1 MTFDTLL
8 HNYTPLVLR
17 KYVDTARERTD
28 LIRFVNSSA

>member
-8 HNYTPLVLR
+8 HNYTHLVLH
-17 KYVDTARERTD
+17 KCIDTARERTD